1 MAKSLLTVK
10 GAKKPQRKTQS
21 ETYLVNRKYLGDEPT
36 KIETKVD
43 MLKAF
48 NWYHNM
54 CDADDA
60 RKYMKDYFKNDKT
73 FHKVIDKIPDNR
85 MPYTSAWMC
94 RIAVIKQ
101 EDLDPTMAVRI
112 ANDIKVA
119 VGTVEEPTEKVTQAV
134 VAKPSI
140 QDRIKDKVANIIGDI
155 EALLDTDTADLDLY
169 AWLQKN
175 EVPALHVPKIIAF
188 YQPLYDEY
196 YAALM
201 GDKSIAEGYSNYT
214 KPQLKARVA
223 RLDKM
228 LQDANRY
235 AGNVKKA
242 RAPRKKKA
250 VSTDKLLKTF
260 KYMKESKEHKLTS
273 VSPTSIIGAQTLWTF
288 NPKYNILSVFHA
300 DGPSGLTVKS
310 TAIAGFN
317 ATTSKSMRIGRKTS
331 ERLQTVLTGG
341 KIVLRRLM
349 EEMELPITARLNAD
363 TILLKTVKG

>member
-1 MAKSLLTVK
+1 MAKSLLAVK
-10 GAKKPQRKTQS
+10 GAKKIQRKSHS
-21 ETYLVNRKYLGDEPT
+21 ETYLINRKYLGDEPT
-36 KIETKVD
+36 KVITSVEMVR
-43 MLKAF
+43 AF
-48 NWYHNM
+48 TWYHNM
-54 CDADDA
+54 CDASDA
-60 RKYMKDYFKNDKT
+60 KQYMKDYFVSDKVMIKT
-73 FHKVIDKIPDNR
+73 ITRIPDAR
-85 MPYTSAWMC
+85 IPYTAAWMC
-94 RIAVIKQ
+94 RIATTQKRELTDFEWAKVNS
-101 EDLDPTMAVRI
+101 DI
-112 ANDIKVA
+112 ADA
-119 VGTVEEPTEKVTQAV
+119 AGAHEEPTEKVTQAAL
-134 VAKPSI
+134 AKPSI
-140 QDRIKDKVANIIGDI
+140 QDRIKEKVANIIGDI
-155 EALLDTDTADLDLY
+155 EALLDTDAADLDLY

-188 YQPLYDEY
+188 YQPLHDEY

-214 KPQLKARVA
+214 KSQLKAKVA
-223 RLDKM
+223 RFDKM

-235 AGNVKKA
+235 AGNTKKA

-250 VSTDKLLKTF
+250 VSTEKLLKTF
-260 KYMKESKEHKLTS
+260 KYLKESKEHKLTS

-300 DGPSGLTVKS
+300 DGPAGLTVKS

-317 ATTSKSMRIGRKTS
+317 PTTSKSIRIGRKTS

-363 TILLKTVKG
+363 TILLKTVKT